1 MRLLPCPVFIGVKSF
16 KIEGRLK
23 GPEYVAIT
31 TRAYRL
37 AVDEAWRSLH
47 LENGEEGTG
56 VGAGGSNQGVNQGQ
70 GQGQGKAKDSD
81 TLKALKK
88 KIASTASSS
97 SSSVRFN
104 GLDEELMRD
113 LRQVFSRGQDEE
125 YDGLSAG
132 FLNGV
137 KHQDLVRGRSPR
149 HRGLFV
155 GTVMGKSPKGVV
167 VQLKGPIK
175 RGDGIVLDRGA
186 PEEKEEGGAV
196 YEVLDSKGRPIPKG
210 EEVHEGTVT
219 LSFGRNAV
227 DYSRINTGDII
238 WRNKDPAL
246 DSRMKS
252 YMDKGDTQILDVY
265 VKVKGREGESLE
277 IMMSTTPFSEAEE
290 VEEIEEEIECKYII
304 RAVESLVVVS
314 LCLGDVLILSPHRY
328 SYQLSAWMLMSIY

>member
-1 MRLLPCPVFIGVKSF
+1 MKSF

-37 AVDEAWRSLH
+37 AVDEAWRVLH
-47 LENGEEGTG
+47 LENEGGEEAGK
-56 VGAGGSNQGVNQGQ
+56 GAGGTGSTRAASE
-70 GQGQGKAKDSD
+70 GQGKAKDSD
-81 TLKALKK
+81 TLTALKK
-88 KIASTASSS
+88 KIASTAST
-97 SSSVRFN
+97 SSVRFN

-167 VQLKGPIK
+167 VHLKGPIK
-175 RGDGIVLDRGA
+175 RGDGIVLDRGS

-196 YEVLDSKGRPIPKG
+196 YEVLDSKGRPIARG
-210 EEVHEGTVT
+210 EEVQDGTVT

-252 YMDKGDTQILDVY
+252 YMDKGDTQILDVH
-265 VKVKGREGESLE
+265 VKVRGREGEPLE
-277 IMMSTTPFSEAEE
+277 IMVSTTPFGETEE
-290 VEEIEEEIECKYII
+290 KEKEEEEEREIECKS
-304 RAVESLVVVS
+304 VT
-314 LCLGDVLILSPHRY
+314 
-328 SYQLSAWMLMSIY
+328 

>member
-1 MRLLPCPVFIGVKSF
+1 
-16 KIEGRLK
+16 LK

-37 AVDEAWRSLH
+37 AVDEAWRVLH
-47 LENGEEGTG
+47 LDTGEEGTG
-56 VGAGGSNQGVNQGQ
+56 TGAGAESNQGVIE
-70 GQGQGKAKDSD
+70 GQGKTKDSE
-81 TLKALKK
+81 TLTALKK
-88 KIASTASSS
+88 KIASTSSS
-97 SSSVRFN
+97 SSSTVRFN

-113 LRQVFSRGQDEE
+113 LRQVFSRGQDEK
-125 YDGLSAG
+125 YDGLSTG

-155 GTVMGKSPKGVV
+155 GTVMGKSPKGVI

-186 PEEKEEGGAV
+186 PEEQEEGGAV
-196 YEVLDSKGRPIPKG
+196 YEVLDSKGRPIGKG
-210 EEVHEGTVT
+210 EEVQDGTVT

-227 DYSRINTGDII
+227 DYSRINAGDII

-265 VKVKGREGESLE
+265 VKVKGREGEPLE
-277 IMMSTTPFSEAEE
+277 IMMSTTPFGE
-290 VEEIEEEIECKYII
+290 EEEIEDVESRCKYITK
-304 RAVESLVVVS
+304 AVMRPL
-314 LCLGDVLILSPHRY
+314 
-328 SYQLSAWMLMSIY
+328 

>member
-1 MRLLPCPVFIGVKSF
+1 VKSF

-37 AVDEAWRSLH
+37 AVDEAWRVLH
-47 LENGEEGTG
+47 LETGEEGKET
-56 VGAGGSNQGVNQGQ
+56 GAGGESNQGVKGQ
-70 GQGQGKAKDSD
+70 EKTKDSE

-88 KIASTASSS
+88 KVASTSSSS

-113 LRQVFSRGQDEE
+113 LRQVFSRGQDEK

-186 PEEKEEGGAV
+186 PEEQEEGGAV
-196 YEVLDSKGRPIPKG
+196 YEVLDSKGRPIGKG
-210 EEVHEGTVT
+210 EEVQDGTVT

-265 VKVKGREGESLE
+265 VKVKGREGEPLE
-277 IMMSTTPFSEAEE
+277 IMMSTTPFGE
-290 VEEIEEEIECKYII
+290 VEEIEEVESRCKYITK
-304 RAVESLVVVS
+304 AVMRPL
-314 LCLGDVLILSPHRY
+314 
-328 SYQLSAWMLMSIY
+328 